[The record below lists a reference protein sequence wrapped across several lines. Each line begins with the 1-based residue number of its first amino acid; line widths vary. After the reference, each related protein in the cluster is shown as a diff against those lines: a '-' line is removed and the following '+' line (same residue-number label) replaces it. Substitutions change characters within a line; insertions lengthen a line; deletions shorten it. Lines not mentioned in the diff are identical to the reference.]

1 MENEKPMGLYVHIP
15 FCASKCD
22 YCDFVSYAMDEEAQ
36 KYYLEA
42 LMLEIDRYKM
52 KFYDK
57 KFDTL
62 YIGGGTPSVVFN
74 GFIKKLSEKIFSSFC
89 FADKTEF
96 TIEINPASFTRE
108 KLMEYCQAGVNR
120 ISVGVQC
127 LDERLLASH
136 GRFQTNAQVQEAFA
150 LLKESKFENVSAD
163 VMIGLPGQSY
173 ESIIET
179 LNFLIKHNVK
189 HISAYTMQIE
199 KYTNLYNN
207 IRAGRMKKMS
217 DKKIASLYKKVA
229 SELKA
234 EGFKRYEIS
243 NYARPCFES
252 KHNKKYWDGTNYLG
266 LGVSAHSFIDNHRIC
281 NTKRL
286 DIYIDAMFEGRSA
299 VYTREYITEQER
311 KVERIM
317 LSLRTSQGLNL
328 QEYQEEFGEDIKIAK
343 HAQILNLTDKG
354 FLVEEDGYL
363 KIPSNQMNVANAII
377 VELI

>member
-36 KYYLEA
+36 KYYLDA
-42 LMLEIDRYKM
+42 LMLEIDKQKM

-57 KFDTL
+57 KFDSL
-62 YIGGGTPSVVFN
+62 YIGGGTPSVVFD
-74 GFIKKLSEKIFSSFC
+74 GFIKKLSEKIFSSFS
-89 FADKTEF
+89 FAEKSEF
-96 TIEINPASFTRE
+96 TIEINPASFTKE

-136 GRFQTNAQVQEAFA
+136 GRFQSNIQVQETFS

-163 VMIGLPGQSY
+163 IMIGLPNQSE
-173 ESIIET
+173 ESVMET
-179 LNFLIKHNVK
+179 LSFLIKHNVK
-189 HISAYTMQIE
+189 HISAYTIQVE

-207 IRAGRMKKMS
+207 ISSGKMKKMP
-217 DKKIASLYKKVA
+217 DKRVAALYKKIAS
-229 SELKA
+229 ELNSA
-234 EGFKRYEIS
+234 GFKRYEIS

-252 KHNKKYWDGTNYLG
+252 KHNQKYWDGTNYLG
-266 LGVSAHSFIDNHRIC
+266 LGVSAHSFLDNHRIC

-286 DIYIDAMFEGRSA
+286 DIYIDSMFEGRSA
-299 VYTREYITEQER
+299 VFTREYITAKER
-311 KVERIM
+311 KTEKVM
-317 LSLRTSQGLNL
+317 LSLRTSKGLNL
-328 QEYQEEFGEDIKIAK
+328 QEYQDEFGEDIKITK
-343 HAQILNLTDKG
+343 HAQILNLIDKG
-354 FLVEEDGYL
+354 FLVEENGYL
-363 KIPSNQMNVANAII
+363 KIPSNQMNVSNAII